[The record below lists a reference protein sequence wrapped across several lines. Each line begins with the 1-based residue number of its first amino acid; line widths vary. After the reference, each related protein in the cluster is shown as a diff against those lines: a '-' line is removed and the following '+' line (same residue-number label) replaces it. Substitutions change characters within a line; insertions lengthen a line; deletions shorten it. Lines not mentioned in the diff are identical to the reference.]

1 MFLSPKYLFETLT
14 GHPSIGLIVIPI
26 AILLLYFNPVARSRR
41 QERGKLLLYIP
52 RSSRAMAVAIGVAVI
67 HICAIAW
74 LIYLW
79 LSDSFVEPV
88 WQSRAW
94 QVYSFSLC
102 LLIIILLCNYFY
114 LSCRFYENCILRG
127 DRDYYEYKYITG
139 WKRISDTQ
147 VDITANYEQGGE
159 RAFTLHHKPAQAGVI
174 DSLLR
179 KKITVEPDL

>member
-1 MFLSPKYLFETLT
+1 M
-14 GHPSIGLIVIPI
+14 
-26 AILLLYFNPVARSRR
+26 
-41 QERGKLLLYIP
+41 LYIP
-52 RSSRAMAVAIGVAVI
+52 RFSWAKVVIFFAAVI
-67 HICAIAW
+67 HACVIVWMVYLVHNGSFNEHSWLAW
-74 LIYLW
+74 LLYVIRLG
-79 LSDSFVEPV
+79 
-88 WQSRAW
+88 
-94 QVYSFSLC
+94 
-102 LLIIILLCNYFY
+102 LLIGISLYNYFY

-159 RAFTLHHKPAQAGVI
+159 RTFTLHHKPAQAGVI